1 LLKFVKSDPTKARED
16 LYCPASRVCVFPT
29 VISHVNRR
37 GEMKIMQATSMKPFS
52 YETFPSAGLV
62 AYFSMEIAINPAM
75 PTYSGGLGVLAGDT
89 LRSAADLGVPLVA
102 FTLAHR
108 KGYFKQ
114 HLDGSGVQSED
125 VQPWNPADFCTE
137 EPERITVSIEDRTVT
152 VRCWRY
158 DLVGRYGHVV
168 PIYLL
173 DTDLDENSG
182 WDRGLTDHLY
192 GGDTNYRLQQEIVL
206 GMGGVRMANALG
218 HRVNVY
224 HMNEGHAALLTLALI
239 ERELG
244 GGPLGA
250 PTEAD
255 LALVRQR
262 CVFTTHTPVPAG
274 HDRFSLEQTIRILG
288 GDRSARL
295 ERLGC
300 YRDGML
306 NMTLLALKFS
316 RYANAVAMQ
325 HAKVSRAMFP
335 EFTIDSITNGVH
347 SPTWVSE
354 PIQQMLD
361 ANFSSW
367 RRDNLY
373 LRNAIDLPE
382 NQILSAHARAKEA
395 LLGEVAARTGLVL
408 NPNVLTLGF
417 ARRVATYK
425 RATLLFTDPERLV
438 EIANAAGGLQIIY
451 AGKAHP
457 QDEPGKALIQ
467 QVVEDAARFS
477 NGMLRIVYLENY
489 DWDLGAL
496 LTAGVDVWVNTPKRP
511 YEASGTSGM
520 KAALNGVP
528 SLSILDG
535 WWIEGCIEGVTGWA
549 IEDGA
554 DDTEEAAS
562 LYKKLETAVV
572 PLYLEAPEKWA
583 RLMRTTLAFNGS
595 YFNTNR
601 MVKQYTRNA
610 YYPVKLIEQARV
622 EEEAYAE

>member
-1 LLKFVKSDPTKARED
+1 
-16 LYCPASRVCVFPT
+16 
-29 VISHVNRR
+29 
-37 GEMKIMQATSMKPFS
+37 MQLTSTKPFS
-52 YETFPSAGLV
+52 YESFPTAGVV
-62 AYFSMEIAINPAM
+62 AYFSMEIAINQAM
-75 PTYSGGLGVLAGDT
+75 PTYSGGLGVLSGDT

-108 KGYFKQ
+108 KGYFQQ
-114 HLDGSGVQSED
+114 HLDGRGIQSED

-137 EPERITVSIEDRTVT
+137 EEARITVSVESRVVT
-152 VRCWRY
+152 VRAWRY

-173 DTDLDENSG
+173 DTDVGENSG

-239 ERELG
+239 ESQLG
-244 GGPLGA
+244 GGPLGV
-250 PTEAD
+250 PTGSD
-255 LALVRQR
+255 LALVRQK

-274 HDRFSLEQTIRILG
+274 HDRFSTEQTIRILG
-288 GDRSARL
+288 ADRTAHL
-295 ERLGC
+295 EKLGC

-316 RYANAVAMQ
+316 RYANGVAMQ
-325 HAKVSRAMFP
+325 HAKVSQAMFP
-335 EFTIDSITNGVH
+335 EFPIDSITNGVH

-354 PIQQMLD
+354 PVQQLLD
-361 ANFSSW
+361 ANVSGW

-373 LRNAIDLPE
+373 IRNAIDLNE
-382 NQILSAHARAKEA
+382 KAILAAHARAKED
-395 LLGEVAARTGLVL
+395 LLAEVGSRTGVVL
-408 NPNVLTLGF
+408 DPKILTLGF

-425 RATLLFTDPERLV
+425 RATLLFTDPARLV

-467 QVVEDAARFS
+467 KVVEDAQKIS
-477 NGMLRIVYLENY
+477 NSLLKIVYLENY
-489 DWDLGAL
+489 AWDLGAL
-496 LTAGVDVWVNTPKRP
+496 LTAGVDVWVNTPTRP

-535 WWIEGCIEGVTGWA
+535 WWIEGWIESVTGWA

-554 DDTEEAAS
+554 NDEEEAQS

-572 PLYLEAPEKWA
+572 PLYLDAPEKWA

-610 YYPVKLIEQARV
+610 YYPVQLIEKTKV
-622 EEEAYAE
+622 EEEAFAG

>member
-1 LLKFVKSDPTKARED
+1 
-16 LYCPASRVCVFPT
+16 
-29 VISHVNRR
+29 
-37 GEMKIMQATSMKPFS
+37 
-52 YETFPSAGLV
+52 
-62 AYFSMEIAINPAM
+62 
-75 PTYSGGLGVLAGDT
+75 
-89 LRSAADLGVPLVA
+89 
-102 FTLAHR
+102 
-108 KGYFKQ
+108 
-114 HLDGSGVQSED
+114 
-125 VQPWNPADFCTE
+125 
-137 EPERITVSIEDRTVT
+137 
-152 VRCWRY
+152 
-158 DLVGRYGHVV
+158 V

-173 DTDLDENSG
+173 DTEVEGNSG

-206 GMGGVRMANALG
+206 GMGGVRLASALG

-239 ERELG
+239 ESELG

-250 PTEAD
+250 PTESD
-255 LALVRQR
+255 LALVRQK

-274 HDRFSLEQTIRILG
+274 HDRFSTEQTIRILG
-288 GDRSARL
+288 ADRTSHL
-295 ERLGC
+295 EKLGC

-316 RYANAVAMQ
+316 RYCNGVAMQ
-325 HAKVSRAMFP
+325 HAKVSKAMFP
-335 EFTIDSITNGVH
+335 EFQIDSITNGVH
-347 SPTWVSE
+347 APTWVSE
-354 PIQQMLD
+354 PIQQLLD
-361 ANFSSW
+361 KNIPAW

-373 LRNAIDLPE
+373 LRSAIDLPE
-382 NQILSAHARAKEA
+382 KEIVAAHKRAKED
-395 LLGEVAARTGLVL
+395 LLAEIGTRTGNVL
-408 NPNVLTLGF
+408 DPKVLTLGF

-425 RATLLFTDPERLV
+425 RATLMFTDPERLV
-438 EIANAAGGLQIIY
+438 EIANAAGGLQIVY

-467 QVVEDAARFS
+467 KVVADAAKFS
-477 NGMLRIVYLENY
+477 SSLLKIVYLENY
-489 DWDLGAL
+489 AWDLGAM
-496 LTAGVDVWVNTPKRP
+496 LTSGVDVWVNTPKRP

-535 WWIEGCIEGVTGWA
+535 WWIEGWIEGITGWA

-554 DDTEEAAS
+554 DDAEEANS

-572 PLYLEAPEKWA
+572 PLYRDAPEKWA
-583 RLMRTTLAFNGS
+583 RLMRNTIAFNGS

-610 YYPVKLIEQARV
+610 YYPVKLIEQAKV
-622 EEEAYAE
+622 EEEIFADQGS

>member
-1 LLKFVKSDPTKARED
+1 MHST
-16 LYCPASRVCVFPT
+16 T
-29 VISHVNRR
+29 
-37 GEMKIMQATSMKPFS
+37 MKPFT
-52 YETFPSAGLV
+52 YESFPSSGQV
-62 AYFSMEIAINPAM
+62 AYFSMEIAINPSM

-102 FTLAHR
+102 FTLLHR

-114 HLDGSGVQSED
+114 HIDGGGAQSEE
-125 VQPWNPADFCTE
+125 VQGWNPADFCTE
-137 EPERITVSIEDRTVT
+137 EPARATVVVEDRTVT
-152 VRCWRY
+152 IRAWRY
-158 DLVGRYGHVV
+158 DMVGRAGHIV

-173 DTDLDENSG
+173 DTDIDGNSG

-218 HRVNVY
+218 KHVNVY
-224 HMNEGHAALLTLALI
+224 HMNEGHAALLTLALL
-239 ERELG
+239 ESQLG

-250 PTEAD
+250 ATDTD
-255 LALVRQR
+255 LQVVRNK

-274 HDRFSLEQTIRILG
+274 HDRFSTEQTIRILG
-288 GDRSARL
+288 GERTSRL
-295 ERLGC
+295 QKLDC
-300 YRDGML
+300 FKDGLL
-306 NMTLLALKFS
+306 NMTLLALRFS
-316 RYANAVAMQ
+316 RYANGVAMQ
-325 HAKVSRAMFP
+325 HGKVSREMFP

-347 SPTWVSE
+347 APTWVSE
-354 PIQQMLD
+354 PVQRMLD
-361 ANFSSW
+361 DHIPGW
-367 RRDNLY
+367 RRDNLF
-373 LRNAIDLPE
+373 LRNAIDLPVSAM
-382 NQILSAHARAKEA
+382 QTAHARAKEE
-395 LLGEVAARTGLVL
+395 LLAEVGSRTGLVL
-408 NPNVLTLGF
+408 NPAVLTLGF

-425 RATLLFTDPERLV
+425 RANLMFTDPERLV
-438 EIANAAGGLQIIY
+438 RIAEAAGGLQIIY

-457 QDEPGKALIQ
+457 QDEPGKALIRE
-467 QVVEDAARFS
+467 VVDKAHAL
-477 NGMLRIVYLENY
+477 NNKLLQIVYLENY
-489 DWDLGAL
+489 AWDLGAL

-554 DDTEEAAS
+554 TDGDEALS
-562 LYKKLETAVV
+562 LYHKLESAVV
-572 PLYLEAPEKWA
+572 PMYLKSPEKWA
-583 RLMRTTLAFNGS
+583 QIMRTTLAFNGS

-610 YYPVKLIEQARV
+610 YYPLQLVENVREEVARFCPD
-622 EEEAYAE
+622 ADG